1 MFKKLTPFIRWISN
15 KNFKILIF
23 LFFTI
28 FSISINTIALSIFKL
43 YSIDSRVDGIFNKHS
58 IVFRIKG
65 IKYIDFS
72 FLTKNEIPKD
82 VSFLITPRES
92 GLYIY
97 EALLL
102 SNDFEFLYGEN
113 FKISSNE
120 KNKAIIGYELNYENN
135 KLYINGADYDVIGK
149 LKKDENISLK
159 NQLTY
164 YTTNDINSRLVNGEV
179 FIVDGSNKK
188 NIKKTFDI
196 IKNNALE
203 QGAELVEVISVEK
216 FSLASFFNYNKF
228 VYFLGAFSFIITI
241 LVVNISILYFL
252 YKVKKEIAVSLLFG
266 IKHYFNKIIFSFFS
280 IFVFS
285 QIFSF
290 IITNIKYGFDYFYI
304 PILVS
309 SSLFI
314 ILFIN
319 FFLLL
324 YINKNKNIYEMMEN
338 DYE

>member
-1 MFKKLTPFIRWISN
+1 MSA
-15 KNFKILIF
+15 
-23 LFFTI
+23 
-28 FSISINTIALSIFKL
+28 S
-43 YSIDSRVDGIFNKHS
+43 
-58 IVFRIKG
+58 KG
-65 IKYIDFS
+65 I
-72 FLTKNEIPKD
+72 
-82 VSFLITPRES
+82 
-92 GLYIY
+92 
-97 EALLL
+97 
-102 SNDFEFLYGEN
+102 
-113 FKISSNE
+113 
-120 KNKAIIGYELNYENN
+120 
-135 KLYINGADYDVIGK
+135 
-149 LKKDENISLK
+149 
-159 NQLTY
+159 TY

-179 FIVDGSNKK
+179 FVIDGSNKK

-203 QGAELVEVISVEK
+203 QGAELVEIISVEK

-290 IITNIKYGFDYFYI
+290 IITNIKYSFDYFYI

-309 SSLFI
+309 FALFI